1 MADKKDIIDHKRIR
15 TITNSFSWV
24 EHRLITGGFLDDL
37 STYAILLYFFLI
49 AVSDRHGV
57 SFYHDDR
64 ICRMVKIDLR
74 SLGEAGED
82 LINRRLL
89 AYRYPVYQVV
99 ALPEKPVQP
108 PSTEELAEEKRK
120 KDRGYLIRFKEAL
133 RCKPRL

>member
-1 MADKKDIIDHKRIR
+1 MADRRDIIDHKRIR

-24 EHRLITGGFLDDL
+24 DHRLITGGFLDDL

-64 ICRMVKIDLR
+64 ICLLLKIDLR
-74 SLGEAGED
+74 CLGEARED
-82 LINRRLL
+82 LMNRGLL
-89 AYRYPVYQVV
+89 VYRYPVYQVV

-108 PSTEELAEEKRK
+108 PTAEELAEEKRK
-120 KDRGYLIRFKEAL
+120 KDRGYLARFKEAL
-133 RCKPRL
+133 RC

>member
-15 TITNSFSWV
+15 TITNSFSWAD
-24 EHRLITGGFLDDL
+24 HRLITGGFLDDL
-37 STYAILLYFFLI
+37 STCAILLYFFLI

-64 ICRMVKIDLR
+64 ICRIVKIDLR
-74 SLGEAGED
+74 SLGEARQE

-99 ALPEKPVQP
+99 ALPEKPIQP
-108 PSTEELAEEKRK
+108 PTAEELAEEKRK
-120 KDRGYLIRFKEAL
+120 KDRGYLTRFKEAL
-133 RCKPRL
+133 RC

>member
-1 MADKKDIIDHKRIR
+1 MADKRDIIDHKRIR

-74 SLGEAGED
+74 CLGEARED
-82 LINRRLL
+82 LINRGLL

-99 ALPEKPVQP
+99 ALPEKPVQT
-108 PSTEELAEEKRK
+108 PSAEELAEEKRK
-120 KDRGYLIRFKEAL
+120 KDKGYLARFKEAL
-133 RCKPRL
+133 RC

>member
-15 TITNSFSWV
+15 TITNSFSWAD
-24 EHRLITGGFLDDL
+24 HRLITGGFLDDL

-64 ICRMVKIDLR
+64 ICRIVKIDLR
-74 SLGEAGED
+74 SLGEARQD

-89 AYRYPVYQVV
+89 AYRYPVYQIV
-99 ALPEKPVQP
+99 ALPEKPIPP
-108 PSTEELAEEKRK
+108 PSAEELAEEKMK
-120 KDRGYLIRFKEAL
+120 KDRGYLNRLKEAL
-133 RCKPRL
+133 RC

>member
-1 MADKKDIIDHKRIR
+1 
-15 TITNSFSWV
+15 
-24 EHRLITGGFLDDL
+24 LDDL

-64 ICRMVKIDLR
+64 ICRIVKIDLR
-74 SLGEAGED
+74 SLGEARQE

-99 ALPEKPVQP
+99 ALPEKPIPP
-108 PSTEELAEEKRK
+108 PSAEELAEEKMK
-120 KDRGYLIRFKEAL
+120 KDRGYLTRLKETL
-133 RCKPRL
+133 RC